1 MAEEFKE
8 GLVIRIKKEIFR
20 MNSEEIDST
29 MFRDDWKIKIFN
41 LIMEPEAYLS
51 KECNRTEIRNLASKY
66 ERIFI
71 YGAGKVGKLQVEV
84 KIDSA
89 YEEPKVIVLTSSMTE
104 EVNRLVKKLSED
116 FPKMLAGIRND
127 RCELLEQTEIIRIY
141 AASGK
146 VYAVTAKG
154 EYVLRRRLYEL
165 EEQLAGSSFVRISN
179 SEMINLK
186 KVEHFDLSFTGTIY
200 VKLSNQTSA
209 YVSRRYVSKIKTMLG
224 I

>member
-1 MAEEFKE
+1 
-8 GLVIRIKKEIFR
+8 
-20 MNSEEIDST
+20 
-29 MFRDDWKIKIFN
+29 
-41 LIMEPEAYLS
+41 
-51 KECNRTEIRNLASKY
+51 
-66 ERIFI
+66 
-71 YGAGKVGKLQVEV
+71 LQVEV

>member
-1 MAEEFKE
+1 M
-8 GLVIRIKKEIFR
+8 
-20 MNSEEIDST
+20 
-29 MFRDDWKIKIFN
+29 
-41 LIMEPEAYLS
+41 
-51 KECNRTEIRNLASKY
+51 
-66 ERIFI
+66 
-71 YGAGKVGKLQVEV
+71 QVEV

-89 YEEPKVIVLTSSMTE
+89 YAEPKVIVLTSAMTE

-116 FPKMLAGIRND
+116 LPKMLAGIRND

-209 YVSRRYVSKIKTMLG
+209 YVSRRYVSKIKTVLG

>member
-1 MAEEFKE
+1 M
-8 GLVIRIKKEIFR
+8 
-20 MNSEEIDST
+20 
-29 MFRDDWKIKIFN
+29 
-41 LIMEPEAYLS
+41 
-51 KECNRTEIRNLASKY
+51 
-66 ERIFI
+66 
-71 YGAGKVGKLQVEV
+71 QVEV

>member
-1 MAEEFKE
+1 M
-8 GLVIRIKKEIFR
+8 
-20 MNSEEIDST
+20 
-29 MFRDDWKIKIFN
+29 
-41 LIMEPEAYLS
+41 
-51 KECNRTEIRNLASKY
+51 
-66 ERIFI
+66 
-71 YGAGKVGKLQVEV
+71 QVEV

-89 YEEPKVIVLTSSMTE
+89 YAEPKVIVLTSAMTE

-146 VYAVTAKG
+146 GYAVTAKG

-200 VKLSNQTSA
+200 VKLSNQTST
-209 YVSRRYVSKIKTMLG
+209 YVSRRYVSKIKTVLG